1 MRILIYFLI
10 IISLYSCGF
19 NIVKQ
24 SDLVDF
30 HIAKIETVGDKKINY
45 GLKNKLAF
53 RAGDTEKKK
62 IYLDI
67 KTKKNKVVKEK
78 NSRNE
83 ITRYELIIEL
93 LIEVSSANNKLQTL
107 NFSEQITYNVGS
119 QYTQTINNEDQAIK
133 TLLETLVN
141 KIIKELSIQNLNDI

>member
-30 HIAKIETVGDKKINY
+30 HIAKIETAGDKKINY

-53 RAGDTEKKK
+53 RAGDVEKKK

-67 KTKKNKVVKEK
+67 KSKRDKVVKEK

-93 LIEVSSANNKLQTL
+93 LIEVNSANNKLQTL